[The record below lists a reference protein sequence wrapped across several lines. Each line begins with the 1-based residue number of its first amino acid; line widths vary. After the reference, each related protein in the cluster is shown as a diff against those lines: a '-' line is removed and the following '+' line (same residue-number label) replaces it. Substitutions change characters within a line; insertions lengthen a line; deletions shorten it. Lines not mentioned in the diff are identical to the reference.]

1 MLEPWQWALA
11 GLAAFLVGL
20 SKTGVPGL
28 GILSV
33 VLFANALPPLESV
46 GIALIVLIS
55 GDVVAVSSYRREA
68 NWSLV
73 FKLMPWAIIGILI
86 GVATIYYFKDADFKV
101 IIGWLILGLVLL
113 HVYRRRTAKGNAP
126 EHLPLWASRLIGV
139 GAGFTTM
146 VANAAGPL
154 MTIYLLSTGA
164 VVDAVEFDPVAREAA
179 RQGITI
185 MQVRDVTVDVV
196 KCCLISGRERL
207 SEIVEWPGKHFPIVI
222 NWGEYHIVDGK
233 EYFCG
238 MTRYGRDA
246 QMIHNFELSTLVE
259 VGQTI
264 SSIDAADS
272 RVVAWRTRDSGGH
285 WGEFAVMPLDD
296 ARVLAVGFVTDQ
308 EDPPADLDDLI
319 RLAEQGARQVLGE
332 EG

>member
-46 GIALIVLIS
+46 GIALVVLIA

-68 NWSLV
+68 NWPLV

-86 GVATIYYFKDADFKV
+86 GVATIYYFKDANFKV

-113 HVYRRRTAKGNAP
+113 HVYRRRSAKGNTP
-126 EHLPLWASRLIGV
+126 DHLPLWASRMIGV

-154 MTIYLLSTGA
+154 MTIYLLSQRLDKRAFIGTTAWYFFILNLFKVPWSIWLEMIVPSSVTILLPLICCSVMGA
-164 VVDAVEFDPVAREAA
+164 LVGRWVLMRINQSLFEYIA
-179 RQGITI
+179 
-185 MQVRDVTVDVV
+185 
-196 KCCLISGRERL
+196 LI
-207 SEIVEWPGKHFPIVI
+207 
-222 NWGEYHIVDGK
+222 
-233 EYFCG
+233 
-238 MTRYGRDA
+238 
-246 QMIHNFELSTLVE
+246 
-259 VGQTI
+259 
-264 SSIDAADS
+264 
-272 RVVAWRTRDSGGH
+272 
-285 WGEFAVMPLDD
+285 
-296 ARVLAVGFVTDQ
+296 LAVIAG
-308 EDPPADLDDLI
+308 LRLI
-319 RLAEQGARQVLGE
+319 FG
-332 EG
+332 